1 LIENMK
7 SYFHP
12 DIHLLRTAIINSITS
27 GVALGLF
34 LNRRRNPKLVPV
46 AWPAQRE
53 APLVEIII
61 PARDEERNIAPL
73 LETLARQSYPVGRF
87 RITVVDDG
95 SADGTADMV
104 RRFADSNP
112 QVRLVRASP
121 LPAGWA
127 GKNHAMHTGY
137 VASSHDAPYLLFVD
151 ADTRHDPL
159 MLSTV
164 VQRAEETG
172 ADLLSLVIRVDMEGL
187 WERLLVPQVGEL
199 YALLVGTMDAV
210 NRDRDSREAAA
221 NGQFMLMKRAA
232 YGAAISQPGV
242 RNDVAEDRAIA
253 AALKRRG
260 GKVRLEYGQRLV
272 RARVYSSLRE
282 MWEGYSKTMFWASG
296 HDTRRTLVIV
306 GALSL
311 YAFMPL
317 ISLVNALLRPG
328 YRARASALRHA
339 PAQLLPMLV
348 LRAVVCRSMGVPAR
362 YALAYPLAVAMGNAM
377 LMFSMYC
384 VMSGRGVRWKGRTYR

>member
-1 LIENMK
+1 MK

-27 GVALGLF
+27 AVALGLF
-34 LNRRRNPKLVPV
+34 LNRRRNPELGPV
-46 AWPAQRE
+46 AWPIGRE

-61 PARDEERNIAPL
+61 PARDEERNIVPL
-73 LETLARQSYPVGRF
+73 LETLAGQRYPAGRF

-95 SADGTADMV
+95 SADGTAERV
-104 RRFADSNP
+104 RHFAGGNP
-112 QVRLVRASP
+112 QVRLVQAPS
-121 LPAGWA
+121 LPAGWT

-137 VASSHDAPYLLFVD
+137 VASSPDAAYLLFVD

-164 VQRAEETG
+164 VQRTEEAD
-172 ADLLSLVIRVDMEGL
+172 ADLLSLVIRVDMEGF
-187 WERLLVPQVGEL
+187 WERVLVPQVGEL
-199 YALLVGTMDAV
+199 YTLLVGTMDGV
-210 NRDRDSREAAA
+210 NRDGESRGAAA

-232 YGAAISQPGV
+232 YEAAISQPGV
-242 RNDVAEDRAIA
+242 RSDVAEDRAIA

-260 GKVRLEYGQRLV
+260 GKVRLEYGQRLA

-282 MWEGYSKTMFWASG
+282 MWDGYSKTMFWASG
-296 HDTRRTLVIV
+296 HDMPRTLAIV

-317 ISLVNALLRPG
+317 LSLVNAVMRRG

-339 PAQLLPMLV
+339 PIQLLPMLV
-348 LRAVVCRSMGVPAR
+348 LRAAVCRSLGIPMR
-362 YALAYPLAVAMGNAM
+362 YALAYPLAVAVGNVM
-377 LMFSMYC
+377 LLFSMYC
-384 VMSGRGVRWKGRTYR
+384 VVSGRGVRWKGRTYR